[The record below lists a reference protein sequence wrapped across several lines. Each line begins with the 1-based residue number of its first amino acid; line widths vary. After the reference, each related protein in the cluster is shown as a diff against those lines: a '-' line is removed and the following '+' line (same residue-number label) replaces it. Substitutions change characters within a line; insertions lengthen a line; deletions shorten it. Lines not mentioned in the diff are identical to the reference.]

1 MSEINIPAIQS
12 AVHKHSDDII
22 TLLREICAIPSI
34 DSQIGPVG
42 ERVQSE
48 LRKLGFDEIRFD
60 AMGNTVGRIGNGER
74 ILVYDSHIDTVGIG
88 AADEWE
94 WDPFE
99 GKVEDGIFYARGACD

>member
-1 MSEINIPAIQS
+1 MSEINIAAIQS
-12 AVHKHSDDII
+12 DVERHSDDII
-22 TLLREICAIPSI
+22 TFLREICAIPSI

-74 ILVYDSHIDTVGIG
+74 ILVY
-88 AADEWE
+88 
-94 WDPFE
+94 
-99 GKVEDGIFYARGACD
+99 